1 MTGARVFIAGGTGVI
16 GRRVIPA
23 LVRAGYNVTA
33 TARSSASADRLR
45 GMGAEPVLVSL
56 FDATALR
63 RAAGKPDIVIN
74 LATHMPSS
82 TTQMMLPWSWREN
95 DRVRREGSAN
105 LAAAARA
112 TGADCYIQESF
123 APIYA
128 DGGVQWIDETWP
140 VAPVRY
146 NRTILD
152 AERAAN
158 TFTREGGRGIVLRF
172 AFFYG
177 PDAFTVRDMIAMARK
192 GLAPMPGKPEAYIS
206 SVSHDDAAS
215 AVVAAITATSGTY
228 NVVEDEPTTRA
239 EWTAALARAVGVEQ
253 IKPIPKPLE
262 VLGGPIVGLLGR
274 SLRISNRK
282 FRDVTGWKPATR
294 SMRDAW
300 PELVARV

>member
-282 FRDVTGWKPATR
+282 FRDVTGW
-294 SMRDAW
+294 
-300 PELVARV
+300 

>member
-158 TFTREGGRGIVLRF
+158 TFTREGGRG
-172 AFFYG
+172 
-177 PDAFTVRDMIAMARK
+177 MIAMARK

-282 FRDVTGWKPATR
+282 FRDVTGW
-294 SMRDAW
+294 
-300 PELVARV
+300 